1 MGSYKL
7 AFFKFSID
15 AWVTVESR
23 MWRLYSFL
31 SIRFHFFF
39 SITVKNYRL
48 LLLRDFGDYF
58 LEIHWKFKN
67 SMEYNSQLGKRERR
81 EKGRVE
87 SRFRFIKPN

>member
-1 MGSYKL
+1 METL
-7 AFFKFSID
+7 FVFKS
-15 AWVTVESR
+15 
-23 MWRLYSFL
+23 
-31 SIRFHFFF
+31 HFFF